1 MIVGVTGGI
10 GAGKSRVCE
19 VFARE
24 GAYVIEADEVGRQAV
39 EKPTVMRA
47 LTRAFGEG
55 ILDENGV
62 LNRREL
68 GRRAFAST
76 GARDRLNAIVWPPLA
91 EQLKDCAR
99 SALAQRPERPVVID
113 AALILEWGDHRKLC
127 DVLVV
132 VTAPEAVRI
141 RRTMDRKGLSEAEVR
156 DRMAC
161 QLPES
166 DKIEAA
172 DYVIENAASTT
183 ELETRAL
190 AVWRLISKSGRKET
204 SGKSPD

>member
-10 GAGKSRVCE
+10 GAGKSRVCD

-24 GAYVIEADEVGRQAV
+24 GANVIEADEVGRQAV
-39 EKPTVMRA
+39 EDPAVLRA
-47 LTRAFGEG
+47 LTREFGDG

-68 GRRAFAST
+68 GRRAFASAE
-76 GARDRLNAIVWPPLA
+76 ARDRLNAIVWPPLA

-113 AALILEWGDHRKLC
+113 AALILEWGDHRGLC

-161 QLPES
+161 QMPES

-190 AVWRLISKSGRKET
+190 AVWRQIRKL
-204 SGKSPD
+204 

>member
-10 GAGKSRVCE
+10 GAGKSRVCD

-24 GAYVIEADEVGRQAV
+24 GAYVIEADEVGRAV
-39 EKPTVMRA
+39 VDDPAVLRSLAGT
-47 LTRAFGEG
+47 FGRC

-62 LNRREL
+62 LERREL

-76 GARDRLNAIVWPPLA
+76 GARDRLNAIVWPTLV
-91 EQLKDCAR
+91 EKLKDCTQ
-99 SALAQRPERPVVID
+99 SALAERPECPVVID
-113 AALILEWGDHRKLC
+113 AALILEWGDHRELC

-132 VTAPEAVRI
+132 VTAPEKVRI
-141 RRTMDRKGLSEAEVR
+141 QRAMERKGLSEAEVR

-172 DYVIENAASTT
+172 DFVIENAASPAD
-183 ELETRAL
+183 LETQARS
-190 AVWRLISKSGRKET
+190 VWRQIAKSGRKET

>member
-39 EKPTVMRA
+39 EDPAVMRA
-47 LTRAFGEG
+47 LTGAFGEG
-55 ILDENGV
+55 ILDENRV
-62 LNRREL
+62 LDRRKL
-68 GRRAFAST
+68 GRRAFASAE
-76 GARDRLNAIVWPPLA
+76 GRDRLNAIVWPPLG

-113 AALILEWGDHRKLC
+113 AALILEWGDHRGLC

-166 DKIEAA
+166 DMIEAA
-172 DYVIENAASTT
+172 DYLIENAASTT
-183 ELETRAL
+183 ELETLAL
-190 AVWRLISKSGRKET
+190 AVWRQIRKL
-204 SGKSPD
+204 